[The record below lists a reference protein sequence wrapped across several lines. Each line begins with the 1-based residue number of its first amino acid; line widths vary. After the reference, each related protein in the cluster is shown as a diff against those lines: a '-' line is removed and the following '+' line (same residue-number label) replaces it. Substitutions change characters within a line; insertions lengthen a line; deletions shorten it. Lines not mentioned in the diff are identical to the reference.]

1 MDDSSVWKNLVA
13 LHTNP
18 IAWAE
23 KGFQL
28 FSSEFENSK
37 NVDTQKTRLERQI
50 KLLQDQETAVYSKF
64 FAGCTTYKD
73 FIIRLREL
81 FDIQHNVDMQIIR
94 NFSAEKIQ
102 VLLNKNFGTQ
112 IMPSKNLIT
121 EIEIIN
127 PDVTKIDIGNIL
139 KGTSGNFKLS
149 NNIIKLDIRMDDA
162 GIKAMKE
169 LLNKAQGKH
178 FHTASLGTD
187 CMKAYL
193 KHLVVKQNLPE
204 ETQKEKIQAITKGF
218 HTTKFIGDSDLRY
231 TLADIKDPSKKANIR
246 LATKKIKDFFYS
258 PEGLNVAS
266 GTQALKRAFKQT
278 WNDNINRIEYGIA
291 FFLKG
296 GTLTYFSGAFGEFQI
311 ALLSNYILRR
321 TGVIK
326 DKTLAKTLASKISNT
341 IGQAEQA
348 KIDVKLLGDLGIQVK
363 NYNPY
368 TYNYNPIETNTTAE
382 SFLNKLGNSGQEIP
396 VDDQAQVTSLTSF
409 LANYAFSQDYRTMA
423 KDSNSTIPSV
433 EEVEKSLENYAGK
446 LYNLSITQST
456 PQSTAYSDTVLF
468 YSFSGMYLVPASAIL
483 QAVYDNLGKNN
494 QTNVRVS
501 IKWDG
506 DGLSSEDMKKGQGKY
521 NSPYWTKYW
530 HRTVKGLGY
539 QGTEWSRQPE
549 QDTEIKNLL
558 SVTRIKT
565 GFKATN
571 GFDNNGKID
580 IAGRLNLN
588 EYKLFN

>member
-18 IAWAE
+18 TDWAE
-23 KGFQL
+23 KGYQL
-28 FSSEFENSK
+28 FSSNAFENSK
-37 NVDTQKTRLERQI
+37 EVDTQQERLKKQI
-50 KLLQDQETAVYSKF
+50 ANLRKQEKKVYGRF
-64 FAGCTTYKD
+64 FKDCNTYD
-73 FIIRLREL
+73 GFITRLREL
-81 FDIQHNVDMQIIR
+81 FDTKHNVDMQIIQ
-94 NFSAEKIQ
+94 NFAAEKIQ
-102 VLLNKNFGTQ
+102 VLLKKNFGTQ

-193 KHLVVKQNLPE
+193 KHLVVEKNLPE

-231 TLADIKDPSKKANIR
+231 TLADIKDPSKQADIER
-246 LATKKIKDFFYS
+246 ATKKIKDFFYS
-258 PEGLNVAS
+258 SEGLNVAK
-266 GTQALKRAFKQT
+266 GTLALKLAFEQT
-278 WNDNINRIEYGIA
+278 WRDNITNIEYGIA

-296 GTLTYFSGAFGEFQI
+296 GTLTYFSGAFGEFQM
-311 ALLSNYILRR
+311 ALLSNYILQR
-321 TGVIK
+321 TGTKALKLV
-326 DKTLAKTLASKISNT
+326 SKISNT
-341 IGQAEQA
+341 IGQTEQA
-348 KIDVKLLGDLGIQVK
+348 KVDVTLLGDLGIQVK

-368 TYNYNPIETNTTAE
+368 TYNYSPIETNTTAK
-382 SFLNKLGNSGQEIP
+382 SFLNKLGNMGQEIP
-396 VDDQAQVTSLTSF
+396 ADDESQVVSLTSF

-423 KDSNSTIPSV
+423 GKDTIPSV
-433 EEVEKSLENYAGK
+433 EEVEKSLANYAGE
-446 LYNLSITQST
+446 LYNLSISN
-456 PQSTAYSDTVLF
+456 SEAFSDTVLF
-468 YSFSGMYLVPASAIL
+468 YSFSGMYLVPASEIL
-483 QAVYDNLGKNN
+483 QAVYNHLKEEN
-494 QTNVRVS
+494 QNHRTNIEVS

-506 DGLSSEDMKKGQGKY
+506 DGLSSEDMQKGQGKH

-530 HRTVKGLGY
+530 HHTVEGLGY

-580 IAGRLNLN
+580 ITGRLDLSK
-588 EYKLFN
+588 YKLFN

>member
-1 MDDSSVWKNLVA
+1 MGDSYTWKNLVA

-18 IAWAE
+18 ITWAQ

-28 FSSEFENSK
+28 FSTVFENSK
-37 NVDTQKTRLERQI
+37 NVDKQQERLKKQI
-50 KLLQDQETAVYSKF
+50 AILRKQEKKIYGRF
-64 FAGCTTYKD
+64 FKDCNTYD
-73 FIIRLREL
+73 GFITRLREL
-81 FDIQHNVDMQIIR
+81 FDTKHNIDMQIIQ
-94 NFSAEKIQ
+94 NFAAEKIQ
-102 VLLNKNFGTQ
+102 VLLKKNFGTQ

-193 KHLVVKQNLPE
+193 KHLVVEKNLPE
-204 ETQKEKIQAITKGF
+204 ETQKEKIQVITKGF

-231 TLADIKDPSKKANIR
+231 TLADIKDPSKQADIER
-246 LATKKIKDFFYS
+246 VTKKIKDFFYS
-258 PEGLNVAS
+258 SEGLNVAK
-266 GTQALKRAFKQT
+266 GTLALKLAFEQT
-278 WNDNINRIEYGIA
+278 WRDNITNIEYGIA

-296 GTLTYFSGAFGEFQI
+296 GTLTYFSGAFGEFQM
-311 ALLSNYILRR
+311 ALLSNYILQR
-321 TGVIK
+321 TGTKALKLV
-326 DKTLAKTLASKISNT
+326 SKISNT
-341 IGQAEQA
+341 IGQTEQA
-348 KIDVKLLGDLGIQVK
+348 KVDVTLLGDLGIQVK

-368 TYNYNPIETNTTAE
+368 TYNYSPIETNTTAK
-382 SFLNKLGNSGQEIP
+382 SFLNKLGNMGQEIP
-396 VDDQAQVTSLTSF
+396 ADDESQVVSLTSF

-423 KDSNSTIPSV
+423 GQTTIPSV
-433 EEVEKSLENYAGK
+433 EEVEKSLANYAGE
-446 LYNLSITQST
+446 LYNLSISN
-456 PQSTAYSDTVLF
+456 SEAFFDTVLF
-468 YSFSGMYLVPASAIL
+468 YSFSGMYLVPASEIL
-483 QAVYDNLGKNN
+483 QAVYDHLKEEN
-494 QTNVRVS
+494 QNHRTNIEVS

-506 DGLSSEDMKKGQGKY
+506 GGLSPEDMQKGQGDH

-530 HRTVKGLGY
+530 HHTVEGLGY

-580 IAGRLNLN
+580 IAGRLDLSK
-588 EYKLFN
+588 YKLFN

>member
-1 MDDSSVWKNLVA
+1 LDDNSIWNNLVA

-18 IAWAE
+18 AAWAE
-23 KGFQL
+23 EGEEL
-28 FSSEFENSK
+28 FSSSNAFANSK
-37 NVDTQKTRLERQI
+37 NIDTQKTRLERQI
-50 KLLQDQETAVYSKF
+50 KLLQDQETAVYDKF
-64 FAGCTTYKD
+64 FADCKTYDD
-73 FIIRLREL
+73 FIRRLREL
-81 FDIQHNVDMQIIR
+81 FDTKHNVDMQIIQ
-94 NFSAEKIQ
+94 NFAAEKIQ
-102 VLLNKNFGTQ
+102 VLLDKNFGTQ
-112 IMPSKNLIT
+112 MLPSKNLIT
-121 EIEIIN
+121 EIEIKN

-178 FHTASLGTD
+178 FRTDSLGTD
-187 CMKAYL
+187 CLKTYL
-193 KHLVVKQNLPE
+193 KHLIVEKNLPK
-204 ETQKEKIQAITKGF
+204 ETREEKIQAITKGF
-218 HTTKFIGDSDLRY
+218 RTTKFIGDSDLRY

-246 LATKKIKDFFYS
+246 HATKKIKDFFYS
-258 PEGLNVAS
+258 SEGLNVAS
-266 GTQALKRAFKQT
+266 GTRALKKAFQRT
-278 WNDNINRIEYGIA
+278 WKDNINRIEYGIA

-296 GTLTYFSGAFGEFQI
+296 GTLTYFNGAFGEFQT

-321 TGVIK
+321 TGIK
-326 DKTLAKTLASKISNT
+326 DSTLASKISNT

-409 LANYAFSQDYRTMA
+409 LANYAFSQDYRAMA
-423 KDSNSTIPSV
+423 GKDTIPSV
-433 EEVEKSLENYAGK
+433 EEIEKSLENYAGE
-446 LYNLSITQST
+446 LYNLSIIQPT

-468 YSFSGMYLVPASAIL
+468 YSFSGMYLVPASVIL
-483 QAVYDNLGKNN
+483 QAVYDNLKNEN
-494 QTNVRVS
+494 HRTNMEVS
-501 IKWDG
+501 IKWKG
-506 DGLSSEDMKKGQGKY
+506 DGLSSKDMQEKQKD
-521 NSPYWTKYW
+521 NSPYWTTYW
-530 HRTVKGLGY
+530 HKAAKGSGY
-539 QGTEWSRQPE
+539 RGSGWSRQPA
-549 QDTEIKNLL
+549 QDTKIKNLL

-565 GFKATN
+565 GFKVTN

-588 EYKLFN
+588 KYKLFK

>member
-1 MDDSSVWKNLVA
+1 MDDSYTWKNLVA
-13 LHTNP
+13 LHTKP
-18 IAWAE
+18 TTWAGE
-23 KGFQL
+23 GYQL
-28 FSSEFENSK
+28 FSSAFENSK
-37 NVDTQKTRLERQI
+37 NVDTQKTRLESQI
-50 KLLQDQETAVYSKF
+50 KLLQDQEKAVYGKF

-73 FIIRLREL
+73 FITRLQEL
-81 FDIQHNVDMQIIR
+81 FDTQNNVDMQIIR
-94 NFSAEKIQ
+94 NFAAEKIQ

-127 PDVTKIDIGNIL
+127 PNVTKIDIGNIL

-193 KHLVVKQNLPE
+193 KHLVIKQNLPE

-231 TLADIKDPSKKANIR
+231 TLADIKDESKKADIQR
-246 LATKKIKDFFYS
+246 ATKKIKDFFYS
-258 PEGLNVAS
+258 SAGLNVAS
-266 GTQALKRAFKQT
+266 GTQALKSAFQQT
-278 WNDNINRIEYGIA
+278 WQDNISSIEYGIA
-291 FFLKG
+291 FFFFC
-296 GTLTYFSGAFGEFQI
+296 GTLTYFNGAFGEFQT
-311 ALLSNYILRR
+311 ALLSNYILQR
-321 TGVIK
+321 TGAIIK
-326 DKTLAKTLASKISNT
+326 DKTLASKISNT
-341 IGQAEQA
+341 IGQTEQA
-348 KIDVKLLGDLGIQVK
+348 KVDVTLLGNLGIQVK

-382 SFLNKLGNSGQEIP
+382 SFLNKLGSNGQDVS
-396 VDDQAQVTSLTSF
+396 VDDKSQVLSLTSF
-409 LANYAFSQDYRTMA
+409 LANYAFSQDYRAMA
-423 KDSNSTIPSV
+423 GKGTIPSV
-433 EEVEKSLENYAGK
+433 EDVEKSLENYAGE
-446 LYNLSITQST
+446 LYNLSIIRST
-456 PQSTAYSDTVLF
+456 PQSKAYSDTVLF
-468 YSFSGMYLVPASAIL
+468 YSFSGMYLVPASVIL
-483 QAVYDNLGKNN
+483 QAVYDNLDKNN
-494 QTNVRVS
+494 RTNVRVS

-506 DGLSSEDMKKGQGKY
+506 DGLSSEDMQKGQGKY

-539 QGTEWSRQPE
+539 QETEWSRQSA
-549 QDTEIKNLL
+549 QDTKIKNLL

-565 GFKATN
+565 GFKVTN
-571 GFDNNGKID
+571 GFNNNGKID
-580 IAGRLNLN
+580 IAGRLNLS

>member
-1 MDDSSVWKNLVA
+1 MDDSSVWNNLVA

-18 IAWAE
+18 IKWAE
-23 KGFQL
+23 EGFQL

-37 NVDTQKTRLERQI
+37 NVDTQKTRLEGQI
-50 KLLQDQETAVYSKF
+50 ARLQNQETAVYGKF

-81 FDIQHNVDMQIIR
+81 FDKEYNVDMQIIK
-94 NFSAEKIQ
+94 NFAAEKIQ

-112 IMPSKNLIT
+112 IMPSKNLVT

-127 PDVTKIDIGNIL
+127 PNVTKIDIGNIL

-169 LLNKAQGKH
+169 LLNKAQGRH

-193 KHLVVKQNLPE
+193 KHLVVEKHLPE

-231 TLADIKDPSKKANIR
+231 TLADIKNESKKADIDR
-246 LATKKIKDFFYS
+246 ATKKIKDFFYS
-258 PEGLNVAS
+258 SAGLNVAS
-266 GTQALKRAFKQT
+266 GSQYLKDAFQKT
-278 WNDNINRIEYGIA
+278 WQDNISSIEYGIA

-321 TGVIK
+321 TGIK
-326 DKTLAKTLASKISNT
+326 DSTLASKISNT

-382 SFLNKLGNSGQEIP
+382 SFLNKLGSNGQDISI
-396 VDDQAQVTSLTSF
+396 DDKSQVMSLTSF

-433 EEVEKSLENYAGK
+433 EEVEKSLENYAGE

-483 QAVYDNLGKNN
+483 QAVYDNLDKNN
-494 QTNVRVS
+494 RTNVRVS

-549 QDTEIKNLL
+549 QDTKIKNLL

-580 IAGRLNLN
+580 IAGRLDLN
-588 EYKLFN
+588 NYKLFN

>member
-1 MDDSSVWKNLVA
+1 MDDSSVWNNLVA

-18 IAWAE
+18 IKWAE
-23 KGFQL
+23 EGFQL
-28 FSSEFENSK
+28 FSSEFKNSK
-37 NVDTQKTRLERQI
+37 NIDTQKTRLERQI
-50 KLLQDQETAVYSKF
+50 ARLQDQETAVYGKF

-81 FDIQHNVDMQIIR
+81 FDKEYNVDMQIIK
-94 NFSAEKIQ
+94 NFAAEKIQ

-112 IMPSKNLIT
+112 IMPSKNLVT

-127 PDVTKIDIGNIL
+127 PNVTKIDIGNIL

-193 KHLVVKQNLPE
+193 KHLVVEKHLPE

-231 TLADIKDPSKKANIR
+231 TLADIKDSSKQADIQR
-246 LATKKIKDFFYS
+246 ATKKIKDFFYS
-258 PEGLNVAS
+258 SAGLNVAS
-266 GTQALKRAFKQT
+266 GTQALKDAFQKT
-278 WNDNINRIEYGIA
+278 WQDNISSIEYGIA

-321 TGVIK
+321 TGIK
-326 DKTLAKTLASKISNT
+326 DSTLASKISNT

-382 SFLNKLGNSGQEIP
+382 SFLNKLGSNGQDISI
-396 VDDQAQVTSLTSF
+396 DDKSQVMSLTSF

-433 EEVEKSLENYAGK
+433 EDIEKSLENYAGE
-446 LYNLSITQST
+446 LYNLSIIQST
-456 PQSTAYSDTVLF
+456 PQSKAYSDTVLF
-468 YSFSGMYLVPASAIL
+468 YSFSGMYLVPASVIL
-483 QAVYDNLGKNN
+483 KAVYDNLDKNN
-494 QTNVRVS
+494 RTNVRVS

-539 QGTEWSRQPE
+539 QETEWSRQSA
-549 QDTEIKNLL
+549 QDTKIKNLL

-565 GFKATN
+565 GFKVTN

-580 IAGRLNLN
+580 IAGRLDLN

>member
-1 MDDSSVWKNLVA
+1 MGDSYTWKNLVA

-18 IAWAE
+18 IKWAGE
-23 KGFQL
+23 GYQL

-37 NVDTQKTRLERQI
+37 EVKTQKTRLENQI
-50 KLLQDQETAVYSKF
+50 KLLQGQEQKVYGRF
-64 FAGCTTYKD
+64 FKDCNTYDD
-73 FIIRLREL
+73 FIKRLREL
-81 FDIQHNVDMQIIR
+81 FDTKHNVDMQIIQ

-121 EIEIIN
+121 EIEVIN

-178 FHTASLGTD
+178 FHTNSLGTD

-193 KHLVVKQNLPE
+193 KHLVVEKKLPE

-231 TLADIKDPSKKANIR
+231 TLADVKDSSKKAYIR
-246 LATKKIKDFFYS
+246 YATKKIKDFFYS

-266 GTQALKRAFKQT
+266 GTQALKKAFQRT
-278 WNDNINRIEYGIA
+278 WKVNINNIEYGIA

-296 GTLTYFSGAFGEFQI
+296 GTLTYFSGAFGEFQT
-311 ALLSNYILRR
+311 ALLSNYILQR
-321 TGVIK
+321 TGAIK
-326 DKTLAKTLASKISNT
+326 DKTLAKTLTSKISNT
-341 IGQAEQA
+341 IGQTEQA
-348 KIDVKLLGDLGIQVK
+348 KVDVTLLGDLGIQVK

-368 TYNYNPIETNTTAE
+368 TYNYNPIETNTTAK
-382 SFLNKLGNSGQEIP
+382 SFLNKLGNMGQEIP
-396 VDDQAQVTSLTSF
+396 DDDESQVASLTSF
-409 LANYAFSQDYRTMA
+409 LANYAFSQDYRAMSA
-423 KDSNSTIPSV
+423 GQSTIPSV
-433 EEVEKSLENYAGK
+433 EEVEKSLENYAGE
-446 LYNLSITQST
+446 LYNLSISN
-456 PQSTAYSDTVLF
+456 SEAFSDTVLF

-483 QAVYDNLGKNN
+483 QAVYDNLEKNN
-494 QTNVRVS
+494 RTNIRVS

-506 DGLSSEDMKKGQGKY
+506 DGLSSEDMQKGQGKY

-530 HRTVKGLGY
+530 HRTVEGLGY
-539 QGTEWSRQPE
+539 QGTEWSRQSA

-565 GFKATN
+565 GFKVTN

-588 EYKLFN
+588 KYKLFN

>member
-1 MDDSSVWKNLVA
+1 MGDSYTWKNLVA

-18 IAWAE
+18 ITWAE
-23 KGFQL
+23 EGFQL

-37 NVDTQKTRLERQI
+37 NIDTQKTRLERQI
-50 KLLQDQETAVYSKF
+50 KLLQDQEKAVYDKF
-64 FAGCTTYKD
+64 FTGCTTYGD
-73 FIIRLREL
+73 FIIRLRDL
-81 FDIQHNVDMQIIR
+81 FDTQYNVDMQIIQ
-94 NFSAEKIQ
+94 NFAAEKIQ
-102 VLLNKNFGTQ
+102 VLLNNNFGTQ
-112 IMPSKNLIT
+112 IMPSKNLVT

-169 LLNKAQGKH
+169 LLNKAQGRH

-231 TLADIKDPSKKANIR
+231 TLADIQNKSKKADIDR
-246 LATKKIKDFFYS
+246 ATKKIKDFFYS
-258 PEGLNVAS
+258 SAGLNVAS
-266 GTQALKRAFKQT
+266 GSQDLKEAFKQT
-278 WNDNINRIEYGIA
+278 WEDNITNIKYGIA

-296 GTLTYFSGAFGEFQI
+296 GTLTYFSGAFGEFQT
-311 ALLSNYILRR
+311 ALLSNYILQR
-321 TGVIK
+321 TGAIK
-326 DKTLAKTLASKISNT
+326 DKILASKISNT

-382 SFLNKLGNSGQEIP
+382 SFLNKLGSNGQDISI
-396 VDDQAQVTSLTSF
+396 DDKSQVVSLTSF

-433 EEVEKSLENYAGK
+433 EDIEKSLENYAGE
-446 LYNLSITQST
+446 LYNLSIIRST
-456 PQSTAYSDTVLF
+456 PQPKAYSDTVLF
-468 YSFSGMYLVPASAIL
+468 YSFSGMYLVPASVIL
-483 QAVYDNLGKNN
+483 QAVYDNLDKNN
-494 QTNVRVS
+494 RTNVRVS

-549 QDTEIKNLL
+549 QDTKIKNLL

>member
-1 MDDSSVWKNLVA
+1 MDDSSVWNNLVA

-18 IAWAE
+18 IKWAE
-23 KGFQL
+23 EGFQL

-37 NVDTQKTRLERQI
+37 NVDTQKTRLEGQI
-50 KLLQDQETAVYSKF
+50 ARLQNQEKAVYGKF
-64 FAGCTTYKD
+64 FAGCTTYGD
-73 FIIRLREL
+73 FIIRLRGL
-81 FDIQHNVDMQIIR
+81 FDTQHNVDMQIIR
-94 NFSAEKIQ
+94 NFAAEKIQ

-112 IMPSKNLIT
+112 IMPSKNLVT

-127 PDVTKIDIGNIL
+127 PNVTKIDIGNIL

-149 NNIIKLDIRMDDA
+149 NNVIKLDIRMDDA

-193 KHLVVKQNLPE
+193 KHLVVEKHLPE

-231 TLADIKDPSKKANIR
+231 TLADIKNESKKADIDR
-246 LATKKIKDFFYS
+246 ATKKIKDFFYS
-258 PEGLNVAS
+258 SAGLNVAS
-266 GTQALKRAFKQT
+266 GSQYLKDAFQKT
-278 WNDNINRIEYGIA
+278 WQDNISSIEYGIA

-321 TGVIK
+321 TGIK
-326 DKTLAKTLASKISNT
+326 DSTLASKISNT

-382 SFLNKLGNSGQEIP
+382 SFLNKLGSNGQDISI
-396 VDDQAQVTSLTSF
+396 DDKSQVVSLTSF

-433 EEVEKSLENYAGK
+433 EEVEKSLENYAGE

-483 QAVYDNLGKNN
+483 QAVYDNLDKNN
-494 QTNVRVS
+494 RTNVRVS

-549 QDTEIKNLL
+549 QDTKIKNLL

-571 GFDNNGKID
+571 GFNNNGKID

>member
-1 MDDSSVWKNLVA
+1 MGDSYTWENLVA

-18 IAWAE
+18 TAWAE
-23 KGFQL
+23 KGYQL
-28 FSSEFENSK
+28 FSSEFKNSK
-37 NVDTQKTRLERQI
+37 EVETQQERLKKQI
-50 KLLQDQETAVYSKF
+50 GLLQKQEEEVYGKF
-64 FAGCTTYKD
+64 FADCTTYED
-73 FIIRLREL
+73 FIKRLREL
-81 FDIQHNVDMQIIR
+81 FDTKHNVDMQIIQ

-178 FHTASLGTD
+178 FHTNSLGTD

-193 KHLVVKQNLPE
+193 KHLVVEKHLPE

-218 HTTKFIGDSDLRY
+218 RTTKFIGDSDLRY
-231 TLADIKDPSKKANIR
+231 TLADVKDSSKKAYIR
-246 LATKKIKDFFYS
+246 HATNKIKDFFYS
-258 PEGLNVAS
+258 PEGLNIAS
-266 GTQALKRAFKQT
+266 GTQALKKAFQRT
-278 WNDNINRIEYGIA
+278 WKVNINNIKYGIA

-296 GTLTYFSGAFGEFQI
+296 GTLTYFNGAFGEFQT
-311 ALLSNYILRR
+311 ALLSNYILQR
-321 TGVIK
+321 TGAIIK
-326 DKTLAKTLASKISNT
+326 DETLASKISNT
-341 IGQAEQA
+341 IGQTEQA
-348 KIDVKLLGDLGIQVK
+348 KVDVTLLGNLGIQVK

-368 TYNYNPIETNTTAE
+368 TYNYNPIETNTTAK
-382 SFLNKLGNSGQEIP
+382 SFLNKLGNMGQEIP
-396 VDDQAQVTSLTSF
+396 ADDESQVASLTSF
-409 LANYAFSQDYRTMA
+409 LANYAFSQDYRAMSA
-423 KDSNSTIPSV
+423 GQSTIPSV
-433 EEVEKSLENYAGK
+433 EEVEQSLANYAGE
-446 LYNLSITQST
+446 LYNLSISN
-456 PQSTAYSDTVLF
+456 SEAFSDTVLF

-483 QAVYDNLGKNN
+483 QAVHDHLAEENN
-494 QTNVRVS
+494 RTNIRVS

-530 HRTVKGLGY
+530 HRTVEGLGY
-539 QGTEWSRQPE
+539 QGTEWSRQSA

-558 SVTRIKT
+558 SVTRIQT
-565 GFKATN
+565 GFKVTN

-580 IAGRLNLN
+580 IAGRLDLSK
-588 EYKLFN
+588 YKLFN

>member
-1 MDDSSVWKNLVA
+1 MDDSYTWKNLVA

-18 IAWAE
+18 IKWAGE
-23 KGFQL
+23 GFQL

-37 NVDTQKTRLERQI
+37 NIDTQKTRLKGQI
-50 KLLQDQETAVYSKF
+50 ARLQDQEKAVYGRF
-64 FAGCTTYKD
+64 FSGCTTYKD
-73 FIIRLREL
+73 FITRLQEL
-81 FDIQHNVDMQIIR
+81 FDKEYNVDMQIIK
-94 NFSAEKIQ
+94 NFAAEKIQ

-112 IMPSKNLIT
+112 IMPSKNLVT

-127 PDVTKIDIGNIL
+127 PNVTKIDIGNIL

-149 NNIIKLDIRMDDA
+149 NNIIKLNIRMDDA

-231 TLADIKDPSKKANIR
+231 TLADIKDSSKQADIQR
-246 LATKKIKDFFYS
+246 ATKKIKDFFYS
-258 PEGLNVAS
+258 SAGLNVAS
-266 GTQALKRAFKQT
+266 GTQALKDAFQKT
-278 WNDNINRIEYGIA
+278 WQDNISSIEYGIA

-321 TGVIK
+321 TGIK
-326 DKTLAKTLASKISNT
+326 DSALASKISNT

-409 LANYAFSQDYRTMA
+409 LANYAFSQDYRAMTG
-423 KDSNSTIPSV
+423 KGTIPSV
-433 EEVEKSLENYAGK
+433 KDIEKSLENYAGE
-446 LYNLSITQST
+446 LYNLSINNSK
-456 PQSTAYSDTVLF
+456 AFSDTVLF
-468 YSFSGMYLVPASAIL
+468 YSFSGMYLVPASVIL
-483 QAVYDNLGKNN
+483 QAVHDHLAEENN
-494 QTNVRVS
+494 RTNIRVS
-501 IKWDG
+501 IKWGG

-539 QGTEWSRQPE
+539 QGTEWSRQSA

-558 SVTRIKT
+558 SVTRIQT
-565 GFKATN
+565 GFKVTN

-580 IAGRLNLN
+580 IARRLDLN

>member
-1 MDDSSVWKNLVA
+1 MGDSYTWKNLVA

-18 IAWAE
+18 ITWAQ

-28 FSSEFENSK
+28 FSTVFENSK
-37 NVDTQKTRLERQI
+37 NVDKQQERLKKQI
-50 KLLQDQETAVYSKF
+50 AILRKQEKKIYGRF
-64 FAGCTTYKD
+64 FKDCNTYD
-73 FIIRLREL
+73 GFITRLREL
-81 FDIQHNVDMQIIR
+81 FDTKHNVDMQIIQ
-94 NFSAEKIQ
+94 NFTAEKIQ
-102 VLLNKNFGTQ
+102 VLLKKNFGAQ

-149 NNIIKLDIRMDDA
+149 NNVIKLDIRMDDA

-193 KHLVVKQNLPE
+193 KHLVVEKNLPE

-231 TLADIKDPSKKANIR
+231 TLADIKDSSKQADIQR
-246 LATKKIKDFFYS
+246 ATKKIKDFFYS
-258 PEGLNVAS
+258 SAGLNVAS
-266 GTQALKRAFKQT
+266 GTQALKDAFQKT
-278 WNDNINRIEYGIA
+278 WQDNISSIEYGIA

-321 TGVIK
+321 TGIK
-326 DKTLAKTLASKISNT
+326 DSTLASKISNT

-382 SFLNKLGNSGQEIP
+382 SFLNKLGSNGQDISI
-396 VDDQAQVTSLTSF
+396 DDKSQVVSLTSF
-409 LANYAFSQDYRTMA
+409 LANYAFSQDYRAMA
-423 KDSNSTIPSV
+423 GKDTIPSV
-433 EEVEKSLENYAGK
+433 EEVEKSLENYAGE
-446 LYNLSITQST
+446 LYNLSIIQPT

-468 YSFSGMYLVPASAIL
+468 YSFSGMYLVPASVIL
-483 QAVYDNLGKNN
+483 QAVYDNLKNEN
-494 QTNVRVS
+494 HRTNMEVS
-501 IKWDG
+501 IKWKG
-506 DGLSSEDMKKGQGKY
+506 DGLSSKDMQEKQKD
-521 NSPYWTKYW
+521 NSPYWTTYW
-530 HRTVKGLGY
+530 HKAAKGSGY
-539 QGTEWSRQPE
+539 RGSGWSRQPA
-549 QDTEIKNLL
+549 QDTKIKNLL

-565 GFKATN
+565 GFKVTN

-588 EYKLFN
+588 KYKLFK

>member
-1 MDDSSVWKNLVA
+1 MGDSYTWKNLVA

-18 IAWAE
+18 ITWAE
-23 KGFQL
+23 KGYQL
-28 FSSEFENSK
+28 FSSQAFKNSK
-37 NVDTQKTRLERQI
+37 EVDTQQERLKKQI
-50 KLLQDQETAVYSKF
+50 AILRKQEKKIYGRF
-64 FAGCTTYKD
+64 FKDCNTYD
-73 FIIRLREL
+73 GFITRLREL
-81 FDIQHNVDMQIIR
+81 FDTKHNVDMQIIQ
-94 NFSAEKIQ
+94 NFAAEKIQ
-102 VLLNKNFGTQ
+102 VLLKKNFGTQ
-112 IMPSKNLIT
+112 IMPSNNLIT

-139 KGTSGNFKLS
+139 KGTFGNFKLS

-193 KHLVVKQNLPE
+193 KHLVVEKNLPE
-204 ETQKEKIQAITKGF
+204 ETQKEKIQTITKGF

-231 TLADIKDPSKKANIR
+231 TLADIKDPSKQADIER
-246 LATKKIKDFFYS
+246 ATKKIKDFFYS
-258 PEGLNVAS
+258 SEGLNVAK
-266 GTQALKRAFKQT
+266 GTLALKLAFEQT
-278 WNDNINRIEYGIA
+278 WRDNITNIEYGIA

-296 GTLTYFSGAFGEFQI
+296 GTLTYFSGAFGEFQM
-311 ALLSNYILRR
+311 ALLSNYILQR
-321 TGVIK
+321 TGTKALRLV
-326 DKTLAKTLASKISNT
+326 SKISNT
-341 IGQAEQA
+341 IGQTEQA
-348 KIDVKLLGDLGIQVK
+348 KVDVTLLGDLGIQVK

-368 TYNYNPIETNTTAE
+368 TYNYSPIETNTTAK
-382 SFLNKLGNSGQEIP
+382 SFLNKLGNMGQEIP
-396 VDDQAQVTSLTSF
+396 VDDESQVVSLTSF

-423 KDSNSTIPSV
+423 GQTTIPSV
-433 EEVEKSLENYAGK
+433 EDVEESLANYAGE
-446 LYNLSITQST
+446 LYNLSISN
-456 PQSTAYSDTVLF
+456 SEAFSDTVLF
-468 YSFSGMYLVPASAIL
+468 YSFSGMYLVPASEIL
-483 QAVYDNLGKNN
+483 QAVYDHLREEN
-494 QTNVRVS
+494 QKHRTNMEVS

-506 DGLSSEDMKKGQGKY
+506 GGLSPEDMQKGQGDH

-530 HRTVKGLGY
+530 HHTVEGLGY

-580 IAGRLNLN
+580 ITGRLDLSK
-588 EYKLFN
+588 YKLFN

>member
-1 MDDSSVWKNLVA
+1 MDGSYAWDNLVA

-18 IAWAE
+18 IKWAG

-37 NVDTQKTRLERQI
+37 NIDTQKTRLKGQI
-50 KLLQDQETAVYSKF
+50 ARLQDQEKAVYGRF
-64 FAGCTTYKD
+64 FSGCTTYKD

-81 FDIQHNVDMQIIR
+81 FDKEYNVDMQIIK
-94 NFSAEKIQ
+94 NFAAEKIQ

-112 IMPSKNLIT
+112 IMPSKNLVT

-127 PDVTKIDIGNIL
+127 PNVTKIDIGNIL

-193 KHLVVKQNLPE
+193 KHLIVEKHLPE

-231 TLADIKDPSKKANIR
+231 TLADIKNESKKADIDR
-246 LATKKIKDFFYS
+246 ATKKIKDFFYS
-258 PEGLNVAS
+258 SAGLNVAS
-266 GTQALKRAFKQT
+266 GSQYLKDAFQKT
-278 WNDNINRIEYGIA
+278 WQDNISSIEYGIA

-321 TGVIK
+321 TGIK
-326 DKTLAKTLASKISNT
+326 DSTLASKISNT

-396 VDDQAQVTSLTSF
+396 ADDESQVVSLTSF
-409 LANYAFSQDYRTMA
+409 LANYAFSQDYRAMA
-423 KDSNSTIPSV
+423 GKGTIPSV
-433 EEVEKSLENYAGK
+433 EEIEKSLANYAGE
-446 LYNLSITQST
+446 LYNLSINNSE
-456 PQSTAYSDTVLF
+456 AFSDTVLF
-468 YSFSGMYLVPASAIL
+468 YSFSGMYLVPASEIL
-483 QAVYDNLGKNN
+483 KAVYNNLKDENHR
-494 QTNVRVS
+494 TNMEVS

-539 QGTEWSRQPE
+539 QGTEWSRQSA
-549 QDTEIKNLL
+549 QDTKIKNLL

-565 GFKATN
+565 GFKVTN

>member
-1 MDDSSVWKNLVA
+1 MGDSYTWKNLVA

-18 IAWAE
+18 IKWAGE
-23 KGFQL
+23 GYQL
-28 FSSEFENSK
+28 FSSEFKNSK
-37 NVDTQKTRLERQI
+37 EVETQKTRLKGQI
-50 KLLQDQETAVYSKF
+50 ARLQNQETAVYGKF

-73 FIIRLREL
+73 FIIRLRDL
-81 FDIQHNVDMQIIR
+81 FDTKHNVDMQIIQ
-94 NFSAEKIQ
+94 NFAAEKIQ

-149 NNIIKLDIRMDDA
+149 NNIIKLDIRMDNA

-178 FHTASLGTD
+178 FHTNSLGTD

-193 KHLVVKQNLPE
+193 KHLVVEKNLPE

-231 TLADIKDPSKKANIR
+231 TLSDIKDPSKQADIER
-246 LATKKIKDFFYS
+246 ATKKIKDFFYS
-258 PEGLNVAS
+258 SEGLNVAK
-266 GTQALKRAFKQT
+266 GTLALKLAFEQT
-278 WNDNINRIEYGIA
+278 WRDNITNIEYGIA

-296 GTLTYFSGAFGEFQI
+296 GTLTYFSGAFGEFQM
-311 ALLSNYILRR
+311 ALLSNYILQR
-321 TGVIK
+321 TGTKALKLV
-326 DKTLAKTLASKISNT
+326 SKISNT
-341 IGQAEQA
+341 IGQTEQA
-348 KIDVKLLGDLGIQVK
+348 KVDVTLLGDLGIQVK

-368 TYNYNPIETNTTAE
+368 TYNYSPIETNTTAK
-382 SFLNKLGNSGQEIP
+382 SFLNKLGNMGQEIP
-396 VDDQAQVTSLTSF
+396 ADDESQVVSLTSF

-423 KDSNSTIPSV
+423 GQTTIPSV
-433 EEVEKSLENYAGK
+433 EDVEKSLANYAGE
-446 LYNLSITQST
+446 LYNLSISN
-456 PQSTAYSDTVLF
+456 SEAFSDTVLF
-468 YSFSGMYLVPASAIL
+468 YSFSGMYLVPASEIL
-483 QAVYDNLGKNN
+483 QAVYDHLKEEN
-494 QTNVRVS
+494 QNHRTNIEVS

-506 DGLSSEDMKKGQGKY
+506 GGLSPEDMQKGQGGH

-580 IAGRLNLN
+580 IAGRLDLN
-588 EYKLFN
+588 NYKLFN

>member
-1 MDDSSVWKNLVA
+1 MDDSSVWNNLVA

-18 IAWAE
+18 IKWAE
-23 KGFQL
+23 EGFQL

-37 NVDTQKTRLERQI
+37 NIDTQKTRLKGQI
-50 KLLQDQETAVYSKF
+50 ARLQDQEKAVYGRF
-64 FAGCTTYKD
+64 FSGCTTYKD
-73 FIIRLREL
+73 FITRLQKL
-81 FDIQHNVDMQIIR
+81 FDKEYNVDMQIIK
-94 NFSAEKIQ
+94 NFAAEKIQ

-112 IMPSKNLIT
+112 IMPSKNLVT

-127 PDVTKIDIGNIL
+127 PNVTKIDIGNIL

-193 KHLVVKQNLPE
+193 KHLVVEKHLPE

-231 TLADIKDPSKKANIR
+231 TLADIKDSSKQADIQR
-246 LATKKIKDFFYS
+246 ATKKIKDFFYS
-258 PEGLNVAS
+258 SAGLNVAS
-266 GTQALKRAFKQT
+266 GTQALKDAFQKT
-278 WNDNINRIEYGIA
+278 WQDNISSIEYGIA

-296 GTLTYFSGAFGEFQI
+296 GTLTYFSGAFGEFQT

-321 TGVIK
+321 TGIK
-326 DKTLAKTLASKISNT
+326 DSTLASKISNT

-409 LANYAFSQDYRTMA
+409 LANYAFSQDYRAMA
-423 KDSNSTIPSV
+423 GKGTIPSV
-433 EEVEKSLENYAGK
+433 KEIEKSLANYAGE
-446 LYNLSITQST
+446 LYNLSINNSE
-456 PQSTAYSDTVLF
+456 AFSDTVLF
-468 YSFSGMYLVPASAIL
+468 YSFSGMYLVPASEIL
-483 QAVYDNLGKNN
+483 KAVYNNLKDENHR
-494 QTNVRVS
+494 TNMEVS

-539 QGTEWSRQPE
+539 QGTEWSRQSA
-549 QDTEIKNLL
+549 QDTKIKNLL

-565 GFKATN
+565 GFKVTN

>member
-1 MDDSSVWKNLVA
+1 MDDSYTWKNLVA

-18 IAWAE
+18 TAWAE
-23 KGFQL
+23 KGYQL
-28 FSSEFENSK
+28 FSSAFKNSK
-37 NVDTQKTRLERQI
+37 EVETQQERLKKQI
-50 KLLQDQETAVYSKF
+50 GLLQKQEEEVYGKF
-64 FAGCTTYKD
+64 FAGCTTYGD

-81 FDIQHNVDMQIIR
+81 FDKEYNVDMQIIK
-94 NFSAEKIQ
+94 NFAAEKIQ

-112 IMPSKNLIT
+112 IMPSKNLVT

-127 PDVTKIDIGNIL
+127 PNVTKIDIGNIL

-193 KHLVVKQNLPE
+193 KHLVVEKHLPE

-231 TLADIKDPSKKANIR
+231 TLADIKNSSKQADIQR
-246 LATKKIKDFFYS
+246 ATKKIKDFFYS
-258 PEGLNVAS
+258 SAGLNVAS
-266 GTQALKRAFKQT
+266 GTQALKDAFQKT
-278 WNDNINRIEYGIA
+278 WQDNISSIEYGIA

-321 TGVIK
+321 TGIK
-326 DKTLAKTLASKISNT
+326 DSTLASKISNT

-382 SFLNKLGNSGQEIP
+382 SFLNKLGSNGQDISI
-396 VDDQAQVTSLTSF
+396 DDKSQVMSLTSF

-433 EEVEKSLENYAGK
+433 EEVEKSLENYAGE

-483 QAVYDNLGKNN
+483 QAVYDNLDKNN
-494 QTNVRVS
+494 RTNVRVS

-530 HRTVKGLGY
+530 HRTVEGLGY

-580 IAGRLNLN
+580 IAGRLDLN
-588 EYKLFN
+588 NYKLFN

>member
-1 MDDSSVWKNLVA
+1 MDGSYAWGNLVA

-18 IAWAE
+18 IKWAGE
-23 KGFQL
+23 GLQF
-28 FSSEFENSK
+28 FSSGAFTSSK
-37 NVDTQKTRLERQI
+37 TVETQKTRLKGQI
-50 KLLQDQETAVYSKF
+50 ARLQDQEKAVYGRF
-64 FAGCTTYKD
+64 FSGCTTYEN

-81 FDIQHNVDMQIIR
+81 FDTQHNVDMQIIR

-193 KHLVVKQNLPE
+193 KHLVIKQNLPE

-231 TLADIKDPSKKANIR
+231 TLADIKDTSKQADIQR
-246 LATKKIKDFFYS
+246 ATKKIKDFFYS
-258 PEGLNVAS
+258 SAGLNVAN
-266 GTQALKRAFKQT
+266 GTLALKLAFEQT
-278 WNDNINRIEYGIA
+278 WRDNITNIEYGIA

-296 GTLTYFSGAFGEFQI
+296 GTLTYFSGAFGEFQT
-311 ALLSNYILRR
+311 ALLSNYILQR
-321 TGVIK
+321 TGTKALNLV
-326 DKTLAKTLASKISNT
+326 SKISNT

-409 LANYAFSQDYRTMA
+409 LANYAFSQDYRAMA
-423 KDSNSTIPSV
+423 GKGTIPSV
-433 EEVEKSLENYAGK
+433 KDIEKSLENYAGE
-446 LYNLSITQST
+446 LYNLSINNSK
-456 PQSTAYSDTVLF
+456 AFSDTVLF
-468 YSFSGMYLVPASAIL
+468 YSFSGMYLVPASSIL
-483 QAVYDNLGKNN
+483 QAVHDHLAEEKNR
-494 QTNVRVS
+494 TNIRVS

-506 DGLSSEDMKKGQGKY
+506 DGVSSEDMKKGQGKY

-530 HRTVKGLGY
+530 HRTVEGLGY
-539 QGTEWSRQPE
+539 QGTEWSRQSA

-558 SVTRIKT
+558 SVTRIQT
-565 GFKATN
+565 GFKVTN

-580 IAGRLNLN
+580 IAGRLDLSK
-588 EYKLFN
+588 YKLFN

>member
-1 MDDSSVWKNLVA
+1 MDDSSVWNNLVA

-18 IAWAE
+18 IKWAGE
-23 KGFQL
+23 GFQL

-37 NVDTQKTRLERQI
+37 NIDTQKTRLKGQI
-50 KLLQDQETAVYSKF
+50 ARLQDQEKAVYGRF
-64 FAGCTTYKD
+64 FSGCTTYKD
-73 FIIRLREL
+73 FITRLQEL
-81 FDIQHNVDMQIIR
+81 FDKEYNVDMQIIK
-94 NFSAEKIQ
+94 NFAAEKIQ

-112 IMPSKNLIT
+112 IMPSKNLVT

-127 PDVTKIDIGNIL
+127 PNVTKIDIGNIL

-193 KHLVVKQNLPE
+193 KHLVVEKHLPE

-231 TLADIKDPSKKANIR
+231 TLADIKNSSKQADIQR
-246 LATKKIKDFFYS
+246 ATKKIKDFFYS
-258 PEGLNVAS
+258 SAGLNVAS
-266 GTQALKRAFKQT
+266 GTQALKDAFQKT
-278 WNDNINRIEYGIA
+278 WQDNISSIEYGIA

-296 GTLTYFSGAFGEFQI
+296 GTLTYFSGAFGEFQT

-321 TGVIK
+321 TGIK
-326 DKTLAKTLASKISNT
+326 DSTLASKISNT

-409 LANYAFSQDYRTMA
+409 LANYAFSQDYRAMTG
-423 KDSNSTIPSV
+423 KGTIPSV
-433 EEVEKSLENYAGK
+433 EEIEKSLANYAGE
-446 LYNLSITQST
+446 LYNLSINNSE
-456 PQSTAYSDTVLF
+456 AFSDTVLF
-468 YSFSGMYLVPASAIL
+468 YSFSGMYLVPASEIL
-483 QAVYDNLGKNN
+483 KAVYNNLKDENHR
-494 QTNVRVS
+494 TNMEVS

-539 QGTEWSRQPE
+539 QGTEWSRQSA
-549 QDTEIKNLL
+549 QDTKIKNLL

-565 GFKATN
+565 GFKVTN

>member
-1 MDDSSVWKNLVA
+1 MGDSYTWKNLVA

-18 IAWAE
+18 ITWAE
-23 KGFQL
+23 KGYQL
-28 FSSEFENSK
+28 FSSQAFKNSK
-37 NVDTQKTRLERQI
+37 EVNAQQERLKKQI
-50 KLLQDQETAVYSKF
+50 ANLRKQEKKVYGRF
-64 FAGCTTYKD
+64 FKDCNTYD
-73 FIIRLREL
+73 GFITRLREL
-81 FDIQHNVDMQIIR
+81 FDTKHNVDMQIIQ

-102 VLLNKNFGTQ
+102 VLLKKNFGTQ

-149 NNIIKLDIRMDDA
+149 NNIIKLDIRMDDT

-193 KHLVVKQNLPE
+193 KHLVVEKNLPE

-231 TLADIKDPSKKANIR
+231 TLADIKDSSKQADIER
-246 LATKKIKDFFYS
+246 ATKKIKDFFYS
-258 PEGLNVAS
+258 SEGLNVAK
-266 GTQALKRAFKQT
+266 GTLALKLAFEQT
-278 WNDNINRIEYGIA
+278 WRDNITNIEYGIA

-296 GTLTYFSGAFGEFQI
+296 GTLTYFSGAFGEFQM
-311 ALLSNYILRR
+311 ALLSNYILQR
-321 TGVIK
+321 TGTKALKLV
-326 DKTLAKTLASKISNT
+326 SKISNT
-341 IGQAEQA
+341 IGQTEQA
-348 KIDVKLLGDLGIQVK
+348 KVDVTLLGDLGIQVK

-368 TYNYNPIETNTTAE
+368 TYNYSPIETNTTAK
-382 SFLNKLGNSGQEIP
+382 SFLNKLGNMGQEIP
-396 VDDQAQVTSLTSF
+396 TDDESQVVSLTSF

-423 KDSNSTIPSV
+423 GQTTIPSV
-433 EEVEKSLENYAGK
+433 EDVEESLANYAGE
-446 LYNLSITQST
+446 LYNLSISN
-456 PQSTAYSDTVLF
+456 SEAFSDTVLF
-468 YSFSGMYLVPASAIL
+468 YSFSGMYLVPASEIL
-483 QAVYDNLGKNN
+483 QAVYDHLREEN
-494 QTNVRVS
+494 QNHRTNIEVS

-506 DGLSSEDMKKGQGKY
+506 GGLSPEDMQKGQGDH

-530 HRTVKGLGY
+530 HHTVEGLGY

-580 IAGRLNLN
+580 IAGRLDLSK
-588 EYKLFN
+588 YKLFN

>member
-1 MDDSSVWKNLVA
+1 MGDSYTWKNLVA

-18 IAWAE
+18 ITWAE
-23 KGFQL
+23 KGYQL
-28 FSSEFENSK
+28 FSSEFKNSK
-37 NVDTQKTRLERQI
+37 EVNAQQERLKKQI
-50 KLLQDQETAVYSKF
+50 KLLQEQEQKVYGRF
-64 FAGCTTYKD
+64 FSGCKTYDD
-73 FIIRLREL
+73 FIDRLGEL
-81 FDIQHNVDMQIIR
+81 FDTKHKVDMQIIQ

-112 IMPSKNLIT
+112 IMPSKNLVT

-178 FHTASLGTD
+178 FHTNSLGTD

-193 KHLVVKQNLPE
+193 KHLVVEKKLPE

-231 TLADIKDPSKKANIR
+231 TLADVKDSSKQADIER
-246 LATKKIKDFFYS
+246 ATKKIKDFFYS
-258 PEGLNVAS
+258 SEGLNVAK
-266 GTQALKRAFKQT
+266 GTPKLKLAFEQT
-278 WNDNINRIEYGIA
+278 WGDNITNIKYGIA

-296 GTLTYFSGAFGEFQI
+296 GTLTYFNGAFGEFQT
-311 ALLSNYILRR
+311 ALLSNYILQR
-321 TGVIK
+321 TGAIIK
-326 DKTLAKTLASKISNT
+326 DKTLASKISNT
-341 IGQAEQA
+341 IGQTEQA
-348 KIDVKLLGDLGIQVK
+348 KVDVTLLGNLGIQVK

-382 SFLNKLGNSGQEIP
+382 SFLNKLGTNGEDVST
-396 VDDQAQVTSLTSF
+396 DDKSQVLSLTSF
-409 LANYAFSQDYRTMA
+409 LANYAFSQDYRAM
-423 KDSNSTIPSV
+423 SEGQGTIPSV
-433 EEVEKSLENYAGK
+433 EEVEKSLENYAGE
-446 LYNLSITQST
+446 LYNLSIIQST
-456 PQSTAYSDTVLF
+456 PQSKAYSDTVLF

-483 QAVYDNLGKNN
+483 QAVYDNLDKNN
-494 QTNVRVS
+494 RTNIRVS

-506 DGLSSEDMKKGQGKY
+506 DGLSPEDMQKGQGDH
-521 NSPYWTKYW
+521 NTPYWTKYW

-539 QGTEWSRQPE
+539 QETEWSRQSA
-549 QDTEIKNLL
+549 QDTKIKNLL

-580 IAGRLNLN
+580 IAGRLDLSK
-588 EYKLFN
+588 YKLFK

>member
-1 MDDSSVWKNLVA
+1 MGDSYTWKNLVA

-18 IAWAE
+18 ITWAQ

-28 FSSEFENSK
+28 FSTVFENSK
-37 NVDTQKTRLERQI
+37 NVDKQQERLKKQI
-50 KLLQDQETAVYSKF
+50 AILRKQEKKIYGRF
-64 FAGCTTYKD
+64 FKDCNTYD
-73 FIIRLREL
+73 GFITRLREL
-81 FDIQHNVDMQIIR
+81 FDTKHNVDMQIIQ
-94 NFSAEKIQ
+94 NFTAEKIQ
-102 VLLNKNFGTQ
+102 VLLKKNFGTQ

-193 KHLVVKQNLPE
+193 KHLVVEKNLPE

-231 TLADIKDPSKKANIR
+231 TLADIKDPSKQADIER
-246 LATKKIKDFFYS
+246 ATKKIKDFFYS
-258 PEGLNVAS
+258 SEGLNVAK
-266 GTQALKRAFKQT
+266 GTLALKLAFEQT
-278 WNDNINRIEYGIA
+278 WRDNITNIEYGIA

-296 GTLTYFSGAFGEFQI
+296 GTLTYFSGAFGEFQM
-311 ALLSNYILRR
+311 ALLSNYILQR
-321 TGVIK
+321 TGTKALKLV
-326 DKTLAKTLASKISNT
+326 SKISNT
-341 IGQAEQA
+341 IGQTEQA
-348 KIDVKLLGDLGIQVK
+348 KVDVTLLGDLGIQVK

-368 TYNYNPIETNTTAE
+368 TYNYSPIETNTTAK
-382 SFLNKLGNSGQEIP
+382 SFLNKLGNMGQEIP
-396 VDDQAQVTSLTSF
+396 ADDESQVVSLTSF

-423 KDSNSTIPSV
+423 GQTTIPSV
-433 EEVEKSLENYAGK
+433 EEVEKSLANYAGE
-446 LYNLSITQST
+446 LYNLSISN
-456 PQSTAYSDTVLF
+456 SEAFFDTVLF
-468 YSFSGMYLVPASAIL
+468 YSFSGMYLVPASEIL
-483 QAVYDNLGKNN
+483 QAVYDHLKEEN
-494 QTNVRVS
+494 QNHRTNIEVS

-506 DGLSSEDMKKGQGKY
+506 DGLSSEDMQKGQGKH

-530 HRTVKGLGY
+530 HHTVEGLGY

-558 SVTRIKT
+558 SATRIKT

-580 IAGRLNLN
+580 IAGRLDLSK
-588 EYKLFN
+588 YKLFN

>member
-1 MDDSSVWKNLVA
+1 MGDSYTWKNLVA

-18 IAWAE
+18 TAWAE
-23 KGFQL
+23 KGYQL
-28 FSSEFENSK
+28 FSSEFKNSK
-37 NVDTQKTRLERQI
+37 EVETQQERLKKQI
-50 KLLQDQETAVYSKF
+50 GLLQKQEEEVYGKF
-64 FAGCTTYKD
+64 FAGCTTYGD
-73 FIIRLREL
+73 FIIRLRKL
-81 FDIQHNVDMQIIR
+81 FDKEYNVDMQIIK
-94 NFSAEKIQ
+94 NFAAEKIQ

-112 IMPSKNLIT
+112 IMPSKNLVT

-127 PDVTKIDIGNIL
+127 PNVTKIDIGNIL

-149 NNIIKLDIRMDDA
+149 NNIIKLNIRMDDA

-231 TLADIKDPSKKANIR
+231 TLADVKDSSKQADIQR
-246 LATKKIKDFFYS
+246 ATKKIKDFFYS
-258 PEGLNVAS
+258 SAGLNVAS
-266 GTQALKRAFKQT
+266 GTQALKDAFQQT
-278 WNDNINRIEYGIA
+278 WQDNISSIEYGIA

-296 GTLTYFSGAFGEFQI
+296 GTLTYFSGAFGEFQT
-311 ALLSNYILRR
+311 ALLSNYILQR
-321 TGVIK
+321 TGAIK
-326 DKTLAKTLASKISNT
+326 DKTLASKISNT
-341 IGQAEQA
+341 IGQTEQA
-348 KIDVKLLGDLGIQVK
+348 KVDVTLLGNLGIQVK

-382 SFLNKLGNSGQEIP
+382 SFLNKLGSNGQDVS
-396 VDDQAQVTSLTSF
+396 VDDKSQVLSLTSF
-409 LANYAFSQDYRTMA
+409 LANYAFSQDYRAMSA
-423 KDSNSTIPSV
+423 GQGTIPSV
-433 EEVEKSLENYAGK
+433 EEVEKSLENYAGE
-446 LYNLSITQST
+446 LYNLSIIQST
-456 PQSTAYSDTVLF
+456 PQSKAYSDTVLF
-468 YSFSGMYLVPASAIL
+468 YSFSGMYLVPASVIL
-483 QAVYDNLGKNN
+483 QAVYDNLDKNN
-494 QTNVRVS
+494 RTNIRVS

-506 DGLSSEDMKKGQGKY
+506 DGLSSEDMKKGQG
-521 NSPYWTKYW
+521 NHNTPYWTKYW

-539 QGTEWSRQPE
+539 QETEWSRQSA
-549 QDTEIKNLL
+549 QDTKIKNLL

-565 GFKATN
+565 GFKVTN
-571 GFDNNGKID
+571 GFNNNGKID
-580 IAGRLNLN
+580 IAGRLDLN

>member
-1 MDDSSVWKNLVA
+1 MGDSYTWKNLVA

-18 IAWAE
+18 ITWAQ

-28 FSSEFENSK
+28 FSTVFENSK
-37 NVDTQKTRLERQI
+37 NLDKQQERLKKQI
-50 KLLQDQETAVYSKF
+50 AILRKQEKKIYGRF
-64 FAGCTTYKD
+64 FKDCNTYD
-73 FIIRLREL
+73 GFITRLREL
-81 FDIQHNVDMQIIR
+81 FDTKHNVDMQIIQ
-94 NFSAEKIQ
+94 NFTAEKIQ
-102 VLLNKNFGTQ
+102 VLLKKNFGTQ

-193 KHLVVKQNLPE
+193 KHLVVEKNLPE

-231 TLADIKDPSKKANIR
+231 TLVDIKDPSKQADIER
-246 LATKKIKDFFYS
+246 ATKKIKDFFYS
-258 PEGLNVAS
+258 SEGLNVAK
-266 GTQALKRAFKQT
+266 GTLALKLAFEQT
-278 WNDNINRIEYGIA
+278 WRDNITNIEYGIA

-296 GTLTYFSGAFGEFQI
+296 GTLTYFSGAFGEFQM
-311 ALLSNYILRR
+311 ALLSNYILQR
-321 TGVIK
+321 TGTKALKLV
-326 DKTLAKTLASKISNT
+326 SKISNT
-341 IGQAEQA
+341 IGQTEQA
-348 KIDVKLLGDLGIQVK
+348 KVDVTLLGDLGIQVK

-368 TYNYNPIETNTTAE
+368 TYNYSPIETNTTAK
-382 SFLNKLGNSGQEIP
+382 SFLNKLGNMGQEIP
-396 VDDQAQVTSLTSF
+396 ADDESQVVSLTSF

-423 KDSNSTIPSV
+423 GKDTIPSV
-433 EEVEKSLENYAGK
+433 EEVEKSLANYAGE
-446 LYNLSITQST
+446 LYNLSISN
-456 PQSTAYSDTVLF
+456 SEAFSDTVLF
-468 YSFSGMYLVPASAIL
+468 YSFSGMYLVPASEIL
-483 QAVYDNLGKNN
+483 QAVYDHLKEEN
-494 QTNVRVS
+494 QNHRTNIEVS

-506 DGLSSEDMKKGQGKY
+506 DGLSSEDMQKGQGKH

-530 HRTVKGLGY
+530 HHTVEGLGY

-549 QDTEIKNLL
+549 QDIEIKNLL
-558 SVTRIKT
+558 SATRIKT

-580 IAGRLNLN
+580 IAGRLDLSK
-588 EYKLFN
+588 YKLFN

>member
-1 MDDSSVWKNLVA
+1 MDGSYAWGNLVA

-18 IAWAE
+18 IKWAGE
-23 KGFQL
+23 GLQF
-28 FSSEFENSK
+28 FSSGAFTSSK
-37 NVDTQKTRLERQI
+37 TVETQKTRLKGQI
-50 KLLQDQETAVYSKF
+50 ARLQDQEKAVYGRF
-64 FAGCTTYKD
+64 FSGCTTYEN

-81 FDIQHNVDMQIIR
+81 FNKEYNVDMQIIK
-94 NFSAEKIQ
+94 NFAAEKIQ

-112 IMPSKNLIT
+112 IMPSKNLVT

-127 PDVTKIDIGNIL
+127 PNVTKIDIGNIL

-193 KHLVVKQNLPE
+193 KHLVIKQNLPE
-204 ETQKEKIQAITKGF
+204 EAQKEKIQAITKGF

-231 TLADIKDPSKKANIR
+231 TLADIKDPSKQADIQR
-246 LATKKIKDFFYS
+246 ATKKIKDFFYS
-258 PEGLNVAS
+258 SAGLNVAN
-266 GTQALKRAFKQT
+266 GTLALKLAFEQT
-278 WNDNINRIEYGIA
+278 WRDNITNIEYGIA

-296 GTLTYFSGAFGEFQI
+296 GTLTYFSGAFGEFQT
-311 ALLSNYILRR
+311 ALLSNYILQR
-321 TGVIK
+321 TGTKALNLV
-326 DKTLAKTLASKISNT
+326 SKISNT

-409 LANYAFSQDYRTMA
+409 LANYAFSQDYRAMA
-423 KDSNSTIPSV
+423 GKGTIPSV
-433 EEVEKSLENYAGK
+433 KDIEKSLENYAGE
-446 LYNLSITQST
+446 LYNLSINNSK
-456 PQSTAYSDTVLF
+456 AFSDTVLF

-483 QAVYDNLGKNN
+483 QAVHDHLAEENN
-494 QTNVRVS
+494 RTNIRVS

-530 HRTVKGLGY
+530 HRTVEGLGY
-539 QGTEWSRQPE
+539 QGTEWSRQSA

-558 SVTRIKT
+558 SVTRIQT

-588 EYKLFN
+588 KYKLFN